1 VPLPRERRL
10 SGARLPPGLGELSEP
25 PEALYLRG
33 ELPRGPRVAIVGTRH
48 PTRGAALFAFELAAR
63 LAQQGVAVLSGGADG
78 IDSMA
83 HRGAL
88 SVGGTTVVVAP
99 GGFDRPFPEHN
110 GALFRQVVEHGGAY
124 LSLAPSGTPASR
136 GAFFP
141 RNACLVAFCHAL
153 VVVEAPLR
161 SGARNAAA
169 HARRLGRPVFVA
181 PAAPYNGQ
189 GLGCILELKLGARP
203 LYGERDVL
211 DLLVAA
217 RLHAIPLSVGELD
230 PERLARWA
238 RRARSVCLVKGRSG
252 CRARAPACSPV
263 PPCVCACARAPARAA
278 ADRSNS
284 RRRKSSGQQ
293 AGGRSRRSVAARPVG
308 LQVRQQMLGVTEDSA
323 FGSDALRV
331 LDAVRAGAI
340 CPDDVCSRTGL
351 SVGRIQELLL
361 TLTLRGVLV
370 ADLAGR
376 LKLVTS

>member
-1 VPLPRERRL
+1 LPRERRL
-10 SGARLPPGLGELSEP
+10 SGARLPPGLGELPEP
-25 PEALYLRG
+25 PETLYLRG
-33 ELPRGPRVAIVGTRH
+33 DLPRGPRVAIVGTRR
-48 PTRGAALFAFELAAR
+48 PTREAALFAFELAAR

-88 SVGGTTVVVAP
+88 SVDGTTVVVAP

-136 GAFFP
+136 GAFFA
-141 RNACLVAFCHAL
+141 RNACLVALCHAL

-217 RLHAIPLSVGELD
+217 RLHAIPLCLGELD
-230 PERLARWA
+230 PERLALWA
-238 RRARSVCLVKGRSG
+238 RRARSACLAEGRSG
-252 CRARAPACSPV
+252 CRARVPACTPAPAGA
-263 PPCVCACARAPARAA
+263 CACAPARAA
-278 ADRSNS
+278 AGRSN
-284 RRRKSSGQQ
+284 RRCGKPPGQR
-293 AGGRSRRSVAARPVG
+293 AGGRQRRSPAARPAG
-308 LQVRQQMLGVTEDSA
+308 LQPRQQMLGVTGDLA
-323 FGSDALRV
+323 FGSDALDV
-331 LDAVRAGAI
+331 LEAVRAGAT

-351 SVGRIQELLL
+351 PAGRIQELLL
-361 TLTLRGVLV
+361 TLTLGGVLV